1 MPLKRAAQEVQSKGR
16 AVELQTGTNLPIF
29 VISAIVTVLA
39 VSPVSAA
46 GEASSPSEAIFIG
59 AILVILLT
67 SRVLGEAMPR
77 LGQPAVIG
85 HLIAGI
91 LLGPSFFGL
100 IWPEMQRTLFS
111 QGERKGLCLVA
122 SCCCCF

>member
-1 MPLKRAAQEVQSKGR
+1 LSCRPAL
-16 AVELQTGTNLPIF
+16 TFPIF

-39 VSPVSAA
+39 VSPISAA
-46 GEASSPSEAIFIG
+46 GEASSPPSEAIFIG

-67 SRVLGEAMPR
+67 SRVLGEAMQR

-85 HLIAGI
+85 HLMAGI

-100 IWPEMQRTLFS
+100 I
-111 QGERKGLCLVA
+111 
-122 SCCCCF
+122 